1 MTAFTYFISFYC
13 SPLLS
18 SPGRFMPLNRWMFSG
33 LILSGRWAAFCGVL
47 SFFLAAADRQP
58 REVCLSWSVSGAE
71 VWKVRGTA
79 FSLATFCSSPPP
91 PPPPVLQMSV
101 ICAVL

>member
-1 MTAFTYFISFYC
+1 
-13 SPLLS
+13 
-18 SPGRFMPLNRWMFSG
+18 MPLNWWMFSG
-33 LILSGRWAAFCGVL
+33 LVLSGLWAAFCGVT
-47 SFFLAAADRQP
+47 SFFLVSADRHR

-79 FSLATFCSSPPP
+79 FLLSTFCTFPPL
-91 PPPPVLQMSV
+91 VLQMSV